1 MKQVCSICGEEDDEY
16 FMERMLTGGGRSKW
30 MYSRC
35 YLSANREVDKSTVM
49 KKRRR
54 KPKKEDDI

>member
-1 MKQVCSICGEEDDEY
+1 MKQICCICGKEDDEY

-30 MYSRC
+30 MCSSC

>member
-1 MKQVCSICGEEDDEY
+1 MKQICCICGKEDDEY
-16 FMERMLTGGGRSKW
+16 FMERMLTSGGRSKW
-30 MYSRC
+30 MCSRC